1 MNYNLNKSN
10 NKTISAGSMLAA
22 GKKMWP
28 YLRTERNN
36 IILAAV
42 AILTNSGLALLSP
55 YLIGQA
61 IDKYVLTKQFD
72 GVLRYGGI
80 LLVVYLIAF
89 AANYA
94 QTRIMGGVGQRTL
107 FNLRKAIFEKL
118 QELPQAFFIQNK
130 AGDLISRINNDTD
143 KLNQFF
149 SQSLMQFMGNFFI
162 IVGAGILVIII
173 NWRLGTA
180 ALVPALLLLIFAQII
195 SPWIKQK
202 NKQNL
207 AAIGGLSAE
216 IQESLENFKVIVA
229 FNRRDYFQEKFEE
242 ANNTNYLAAIYA
254 GFANKIFFPTFGL
267 AANVANIIVLLLGIY
282 LISHGW
288 LTIGL
293 LVSFLSYTNNIY
305 DPLRQM
311 ASLWENLQIALA
323 AWDRIYEILSLQSN
337 LTQCE
342 EEKVDNSLSNRY
354 VMQFQS
360 VFFGYPEGKNVLK
373 NVCLQLEAGKTYA
386 LVGPTGGGKTTT
398 ASLMARLYD
407 PTQGKILLDGKDIR
421 SFSAKERTQKIGFIL
436 QEPFLFS
443 GTVRENLIYGHPT
456 LQNEDK
462 DQLQKILDKT
472 GLTKL
477 LERFGDGLETEISN
491 SNEALS
497 LGQKQLV
504 AFMRAILRE
513 PEILILDEATANI
526 DTVTEQLLEEILDKL
541 PSRTTKVIIA
551 HRLNTIENADEIYF
565 VNKGEITM
573 AGSMQQALEML
584 MAEKRES

>member
-267 AANVANIIVLLLGIY
+267 AANAANIIVLLLGIY

>member
-1 MNYNLNKSN
+1 
-10 NKTISAGSMLAA
+10 
-22 GKKMWP
+22 
-28 YLRTERNN
+28 
-36 IILAAV
+36 
-42 AILTNSGLALLSP
+42 
-55 YLIGQA
+55 
-61 IDKYVLTKQFD
+61 
-72 GVLRYGGI
+72 
-80 LLVVYLIAF
+80 
-89 AANYA
+89 
-94 QTRIMGGVGQRTL
+94 
-107 FNLRKAIFEKL
+107 
-118 QELPQAFFIQNK
+118 
-130 AGDLISRINNDTD
+130 
-143 KLNQFF
+143 
-149 SQSLMQFMGNFFI
+149 
-162 IVGAGILVIII
+162 
-173 NWRLGTA
+173 
-180 ALVPALLLLIFAQII
+180 LLIFAQII

>member
-162 IVGAGILVIII
+162 IVGAGVLVIII

-267 AANVANIIVLLLGIY
+267 AANAANIIVLLLGIY